1 MSNPGQWKRPTP
13 PTRGIKGSEVFEMS
27 GSRNCFRRSLLV
39 VMALLLMATWGLAQ
53 SDSGTVRGQVTDSSG
68 AAIPAL
74 TVVAIDATGASHEA
88 QTNEEGR
95 YVFPRLAPG
104 SYTIRIQLK
113 GFANFEKTGVAVA
126 PGQAQTVNAQMVVA
140 LEKQQVTVKEN
151 SANVSVQAE
160 SNASALVLKGKDLEA
175 LSDDPDELA
184 SQLQALAGPA
194 AGPNGGEIYIDGF
207 TGGQLPTKS
216 SIREIRVNQNPFSA
230 QYDKLGYGRI
240 EIFTKPGTDKWHGQ
254 GMGMFNDSALNSR
267 NPFALHEPGYHREFM
282 DGSLGGP
289 LSKKASIFLDGG
301 RRDMAGNSVVSAVI
315 LDSDLQQT
323 SFSQAVPNR
332 NTNTNVSSRL
342 DYQLTPNNTLT
353 ARYQFFQG
361 NSTNNGIGQF
371 SLAAQ
376 GYGTHQTEHNIQI
389 SDSQVIS
396 ARAVND
402 FRLEFARGTNNQ
414 IPVDEDATVQVQGAF
429 TGGGNSQGKVLDTE
443 NHVEIHNLTSISN
456 GKHFF
461 TFGGRVRDVD
471 EWNSSTGN
479 FNGTFTFA
487 SLAAYQSAETAITAC
502 QAAGQSLCQASGATQ
517 FSLTAGNPLSSV
529 NWIDLGLYAEDQW
542 RLRSNMSLNIGLR
555 YETQNSIY
563 DRTDFA
569 PRVGFAWALGRGK
582 SAKTV
587 IRTGFGVFYDRFQE
601 SQVLQAKRLNGVNQ
615 TQYIVMDPAFFPNIP
630 LSSDLAPMSASQ
642 TANTTYQ
649 IDPNLRAPYT
659 VQGAAGVERQ
669 VTKNAT
675 VSVTYLN
682 SHGVHQ
688 LMTRNINAPLP
699 GTFVPCATGD
709 TTCTASA
716 GTRPYGDVG
725 NIYQYESAGLFNQNQ
740 VITNLNL
747 HLGTKVALFGFYSL
761 NFAKSN
767 TSGVGSFPSNSYDV
781 ALDYGR
787 AAFDVRHRLFLG
799 GSFSLLKGFRLSPF
813 MIANSGSPFNIT
825 TGQDNNGDSIFND
838 RPTYA
843 AAGATGTNIVKTQW
857 GAFDTNPQAGEKVI
871 PINNATG
878 PGQFSLNLRLSKTIG
893 LGRKT
898 ETRTLGGPMGPPP
911 GGGRGGPPPGGGGGP
926 GGGLGP
932 GGLSSSGGRGG
943 PPGQNVSYRYNLTL
957 GVGAMNAFNIVN
969 LGTPVGQL
977 SSPLFGKSNSLA
989 SGFGPPGGG
998 NRQIDFQVMFSF

>member
-1 MSNPGQWKRPTP
+1 
-13 PTRGIKGSEVFEMS
+13 MS

-39 VMALLLMATWGLAQ
+39 AMALLLMATWGLAQ
-53 SDSGTVRGQVTDSSG
+53 LDSGNVRGQVTDTSG

-74 TVVAIDATGASHEA
+74 TVVAIDAAGASHEA
-88 QTNEEGR
+88 QTNEDGR
-95 YVFPRLAPG
+95 YVFPHLAPG
-104 SYTIRIQLK
+104 AYTIHIQLK
-113 GFANFEKTGVAVA
+113 GFANFEKTGVVVT
-126 PGQAQTVNAQMVVA
+126 PSQTQTVNAQLVVA

-151 SANVSVQAE
+151 SANVSVQDE
-160 SNASALVLKGKDLEA
+160 NNASALVLKGKDLEA

-267 NPFALHEPGYHREFM
+267 NPFATHEPGYHREFM

-332 NTNTNVSSRL
+332 NTNTNLSSRV

-376 GYGTHQTEHNIQI
+376 GYDTHQTEHNIQI

-402 FRLEFARGTNNQ
+402 FRLEFAHGANNQ
-414 IPVDEDATVQVQGAF
+414 LPLNQNATVQVQGAF

-443 NHVEIHNLTSISN
+443 SHVEIHNLTSISS
-456 GKHFF
+456 GRHYF
-461 TFGGRVRDVD
+461 TFGGRVRDVN
-471 EWNSSTGN
+471 ERNSSTGN
-479 FNGTFTFA
+479 FNGTFTFT

-502 QAAGQSLCQASGATQ
+502 QAGGQSLCQASGATQ
-517 FSLTAGNPLSSV
+517 FSLTAGNPVSSV
-529 NWIDLGLYAEDQW
+529 NWVDVGLYAEDQW

-555 YETQNSIY
+555 YETQNSIH
-563 DRTDFA
+563 DRADFA
-569 PRVGFAWALGRGK
+569 PRVGFAWALGHGK

-630 LSSDLAPMSASQ
+630 LSSDLAQMSASQ
-642 TANTTYQ
+642 IADTTYH

-688 LMTRNINAPLP
+688 LTTRNINAPLP
-699 GTFVPCATGD
+699 STYISCADNTS
-709 TTCTASA
+709 CTAST
-716 GTRPYGDVG
+716 GTRPFGDVG
-725 NIYQYESAGLFNQNQ
+725 NLYQYESAGLFNQNQ

-767 TSGVGSFPSNSYDV
+767 TSGVGSFPSDSYDV

-838 RPTYA
+838 RPAYA

-857 GAFDTNPQAGEKVI
+857 GTFDTNPQAGGKVI
-871 PINNATG
+871 PINYGTG

-898 ETRTLGGPMGPPP
+898 ETRTLGGPMGPQP